1 MYIYI
6 YIYIYILHIYINSK
20 RGCGFES
27 HPGQLSIWNRKTLAQ
42 NEYHTYI
49 HTFPV
54 LE

>member
-1 MYIYI
+1 MCIYVYITY
-6 YIYIYILHIYINSK
+6 IYINSK
-20 RGCGFES
+20 RDCGLET
-27 HPGQLSIWNRKTLAQ
+27 HLAQLSIWKRKTLAQ